1 MSEEGGKGL
10 DDTDRA
16 LLRELRRDA
25 RMSIAE
31 LARRVQLSA
40 SPCQRRLRRLERSG
54 IIRGYTVVV
63 DPDVTETALVA
74 FVGVRLTNHSRPVV
88 QQFQRE
94 VVRLPRVRECH
105 HVAGAYD
112 YLLRV
117 EVADLPAYETFHSQ
131 DLAALSGIAHVTT
144 FFSMEDV
151 KSDASPSG
159 TEDDREQFPHS
170 T

>member
-1 MSEEGGKGL
+1 MSEEGSKGL
-10 DDTDRA
+10 DDTDHA
-16 LLRELRRDA
+16 LLHELQHNA

-54 IIRGYTVVV
+54 IIRGYTVVL
-63 DPDVTETALVA
+63 DPDVTQTALVA

-94 VVRLPRVRECH
+94 VVQLPGVRECH

-151 KSDASPSG
+151 KATASVGDAG
-159 TEDDREQFPHS
+159 RDRE
-170 T
+170 